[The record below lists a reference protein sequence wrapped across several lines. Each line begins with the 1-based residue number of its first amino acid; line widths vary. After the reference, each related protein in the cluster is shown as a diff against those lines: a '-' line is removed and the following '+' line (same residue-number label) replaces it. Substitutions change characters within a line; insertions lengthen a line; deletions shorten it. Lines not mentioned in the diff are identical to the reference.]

1 VRINVCNMTCHAIIF
16 NRCGNAIIS
25 AWNDSH
31 VRTYS
36 VQSATPLWVIHHA
49 HLRGVTA
56 LGISRDDRMLVTGGE
71 EGQVRIWSLCPQQL
85 TPIHIMKEHIGPV
98 TGLQMKSDDSQV
110 ATSSGDGSIII
121 WCLKKFIRVSLIL
134 QDTLFLDVAWH
145 PSNCQV
151 LGVTHNH
158 KLCWFEAF
166 DGASIRE
173 IMASDTDP
181 IHSVDVSSDGLYI
194 VTGGGDRQVK
204 LWSYKEAKLLR
215 KGIVHSA
222 EVTRVRFSPCCDY
235 ILSCCQDGSIF
246 KWCFPKDLACVSV
259 SINPCPMSCHA
270 RVTQPPVTDGGRT
283 GPICTDNPPICC

>member
-1 VRINVCNMTCHAIIF
+1 
-16 NRCGNAIIS
+16 
-25 AWNDSH
+25 
-31 VRTYS
+31 
-36 VQSATPLWVIHHA
+36 
-49 HLRGVTA
+49 
-56 LGISRDDRMLVTGGE
+56 VTGGE
-71 EGQVRIWSLCPQQL
+71 EGQVRVWSLCPQQL

-98 TGLQMKSDDSQV
+98 TGLRMKSDDCQV

-121 WCLKKFIRVSLIL
+121 WCLQKFIRLSLIL

-145 PSNCQV
+145 PSECQV

-158 KLCWFEAF
+158 KLCYFESF

-173 IMASDTDP
+173 VMASETDP
-181 IHSVDVSSDGLYI
+181 IHSVDVSKDGLYI

-270 RVTQPPVTDGGRT
+270 RLEQPPITDGGRT